1 MLERGTLP
9 VTMNITRRRGA
20 IAFFVTLGICLVGL
34 AVALNVGWIIVNVN
48 ERRLA
53 LLVLGIILFGVLIA
67 GMVLNTIFLVREI
80 RRNER
85 QDSFL
90 NAVTHELK
98 TPIASIR
105 LYLDT
110 LERRPLDEA
119 QRQEFYSRMREDNDR
134 LLATVEQILRAGEA
148 GAKGVQRNTK
158 ARMPVD
164 LRALTTACLAE
175 TVRRHHLAATAVE
188 LRDETDG
195 AALVVSGDAES
206 LRTALLNLL
215 DNSVKYSP
223 AGVHIVAELTAVRG
237 SAVMLRITDTGV
249 GIPPGQL
256 RRVFHRFYR
265 VGGGAIAK
273 VKGTG
278 LGLFIVRAIVREHG
292 GDISAQSHGE
302 GRGTTMTLHLPLAKT
317 LRRPENDERYA

>member
-1 MLERGTLP
+1 
-9 VTMNITRRRGA
+9 MNITRRRGA

-48 ERRLA
+48 ERRIA
-53 LLVLGIILFGVLIA
+53 LLVLGIIFFGVLIA
-67 GMVLNTIFLVREI
+67 GVVLNTIFLVREI

-119 QRQEFYSRMREDNDR
+119 QRQEFYGRMREDNDR
-134 LLATVEQILRAGEA
+134 LLGMVEQILRAGEA
-148 GAKGVQRNTK
+148 GAKGVQRSPR

-164 LRALTTACLAE
+164 LRALTTACLVE
-175 TVRRHHLAATAVE
+175 TVRRHHLPADAVE
-188 LRDETDG
+188 LRDGTEG
-195 AALVVSGDAES
+195 AALVVSGDADS
-206 LRTALLNLL
+206 LHTALLNLL

-223 AGVHIVAELTAVRG
+223 AGVHIVAEFTAVRG
-237 SAVMLRITDTGV
+237 SSVMLRITDTGV

-265 VGGGAIAK
+265 VGGAAVAK

-278 LGLFIVRAIVREHG
+278 LGLFIVRSIVREHG
-292 GDISAQSHGE
+292 GDISAQSYGD
-302 GRGTTMTLHLPLAKT
+302 GRGTTMTLHLPLMPA
-317 LRRPENDERYA
+317 LSRSEQNRSLA